1 MGVEGMKK
9 AMFRYKMALAGY
21 SDEQIRQI
29 ELWLRTTYSYT
40 ISDEEKRDALYEYSK
55 ICTDI
60 DRMPMFLRTVDELT
74 KSADLSTEY
83 AAKLIAGTI
92 AGWCK

>member
-1 MGVEGMKK
+1 MKK

-21 SDEQIRQI
+21 NDDQTRQI

-40 ISDEEKRDALYEYSK
+40 ISDEEKRNALYEYAK

-60 DRMPMFLRTVDELT
+60 DRMPMFLRTVEELART
-74 KSADLSTEY
+74 ANLSNEY
-83 AAKLIAGTI
+83 AAELVSCII

>member
-1 MGVEGMKK
+1 MKK

-21 SDEQIRQI
+21 NEDQIRQI

-40 ISDEEKRDALYEYSK
+40 TYTISDEEKRDVLYEYAK

-60 DRMPMFLRTVDELT
+60 DRMPMFLRTVEELART
-74 KSADLSTEY
+74 ANLSNER
-83 AAKLIAGTI
+83 AAKFIAGVI
-92 AGWCK
+92 VGWSA